1 MLWWREQG
9 KSNDLGEDFKR
20 PRAWQHQAPPEEGR
34 KVRLKHK
41 VWFQSTAPML
51 LVWNMGKGHR
61 PMNGRGRPAGGRAAS
76 YMTMGIWSLL
86 LLGPQSAGTQA
97 FSLQARAWRIC
108 CWTINQDKRAD
119 KDAHRAGVLMPS
131 ASPTAQYRPSQHHFQ
146 SAAMPNA
153 PPGNT
158 SKRPNITRHFEER
171 LKHERWN
178 TKINTREVTAVES
191 RPSRKNF
198 FNDHLSEN

>member
-20 PRAWQHQAPPEEGR
+20 PRAWQYQAPPEEGR

-41 VWFQSTAPML
+41 VWFQSTAPHAAG
-51 LVWNMGKGHR
+51 VEHGEGTQAHEWKR
-61 PMNGRGRPAGGRAAS
+61 PTSWRQS
-76 YMTMGIWSLL
+76 SMTMGLWSLL

-108 CWTINQDKRAD
+108 CWTINQDKRTD
-119 KDAHRAGVLMPS
+119 KDAHRAEVLMPS
-131 ASPTAQYRPSQHHFQ
+131 ASLTAQYRPSQHHFQ

-158 SKRPNITRHFEER
+158 SKKPNITRHFEER

-178 TKINTREVTAVES
+178 TKINTREVTAIKS
-191 RPSRKNF
+191 RPSRKKNF
-198 FNDHLSEN
+198 